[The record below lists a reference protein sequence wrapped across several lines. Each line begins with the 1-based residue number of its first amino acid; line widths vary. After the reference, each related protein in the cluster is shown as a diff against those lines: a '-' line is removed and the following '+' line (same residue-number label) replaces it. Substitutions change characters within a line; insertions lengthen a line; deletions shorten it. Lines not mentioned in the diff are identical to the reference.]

1 MISDMRRRLLTFGGR
16 VADLRAANKITQ
28 KGLVARLGEL
38 GVDVGQSYLSTLEGS
53 DRTPT
58 GHVVAAL
65 ARALS
70 TTTDYLLGL
79 TDDDMPPGME
89 VAQPEYLSARGID
102 DYLAADDTDPTA
114 QIDTQRQ
121 SMRMIDFTMFF
132 VQAHA
137 RLDDDDSAAAN
148 AWLRRYVRVWCAN
161 REIVSIEWL

>member
-89 VAQPEYLSARGID
+89 VAQPEYLSAE
-102 DYLAADDTDPTA
+102 ADEVAITA
-114 QIDTQRQ
+114 KTAKRAVE
-121 SMRMIDFTMFF
+121 MVKNFR
-132 VQAHA
+132 
-137 RLDDDDSAAAN
+137 
-148 AWLRRYVRVWCAN
+148 
-161 REIVSIEWL
+161 